1 MTEKLERF
9 IRHCEHY
16 EVNFW
21 YACMIVYEY
30 VIADELSEDEAIEKV
45 LEEIVAGEIR

>member
-1 MTEKLERF
+1 MTRIEELIKY
-9 IRHCEHY
+9 CEHY

-30 VIADELSEDEAIEKV
+30 ISAHSLTEDEAVEQV